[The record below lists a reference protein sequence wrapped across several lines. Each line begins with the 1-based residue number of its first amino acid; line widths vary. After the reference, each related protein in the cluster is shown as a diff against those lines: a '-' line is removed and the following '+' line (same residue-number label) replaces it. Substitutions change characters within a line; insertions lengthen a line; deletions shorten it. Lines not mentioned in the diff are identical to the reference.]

1 MDGWIDAA
9 VVEEQKGDRVG
20 EEKKE
25 RRSLVSD
32 VCCN

>member
-20 EEKKE
+20 EEKKRKKE
-25 RRSLVSD
+25 SCL
-32 VCCN
+32 